1 LGGESLMKKDD
12 INDMAVKIAIVLIN
26 EGVDEI

>member
-1 LGGESLMKKDD
+1 LGGESLMEKDD